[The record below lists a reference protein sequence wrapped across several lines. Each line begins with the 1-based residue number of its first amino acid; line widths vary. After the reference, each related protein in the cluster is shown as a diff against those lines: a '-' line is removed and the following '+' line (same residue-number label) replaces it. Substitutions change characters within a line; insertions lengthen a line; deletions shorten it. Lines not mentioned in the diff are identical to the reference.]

1 MITLLAK
8 YVGKNWR
15 INGNNSQRGIT
26 WYRSKTVRLPQNP
39 LEWSSSRFSAPS
51 PRQPV
56 TTPQHSLRIIINLNK
71 GTTQEQQKKYQCMKL
86 SFQACWEVLSKSCS
100 CLFRQAGSS
109 SSVGQLL
116 WGPHVQLRCKVVIT
130 QSVLNG
136 LWKAFLWLSKLLLAP
151 PFWQLQRIKQTLRY
165 CLNKVCSFSL
175 LVKQHIVSR
184 MREVTMCIN
193 VTWSMKRAEMHT
205 DFACCFNR
213 RRLDCAA
220 ATARER

>member
-8 YVGKNWR
+8 YVEKNWK

-26 WYRSKTVRLPQNP
+26 WSRSKTARLPQNP

-71 GTTQEQQKKYQCMKL
+71 GTTQEQQKKYQCMML

-130 QSVLNG
+130 QSVLNW

-151 PFWQLQRIKQTLRY
+151 PFWQLQRIKQTLRC
-165 CLNKVCSFSL
+165 CLNKVCSFSQL
-175 LVKQHIVSR
+175 QCASTSHDQ
-184 MREVTMCIN
+184 
-193 VTWSMKRAEMHT
+193 WSVQRCTQT
-205 DFACCFNR
+205 DFACRFNR

>member
-1 MITLLAK
+1 M
-8 YVGKNWR
+8 VEVKN
-15 INGNNSQRGIT
+15 G
-26 WYRSKTVRLPQNP
+26 PPAPNP

-130 QSVLNG
+130 QSVLN
-136 LWKAFLWLSKLLLAP
+136 
-151 PFWQLQRIKQTLRY
+151 
-165 CLNKVCSFSL
+165 
-175 LVKQHIVSR
+175 
-184 MREVTMCIN
+184 
-193 VTWSMKRAEMHT
+193 
-205 DFACCFNR
+205 
-213 RRLDCAA
+213 
-220 ATARER
+220 